1 MITITAK
8 WASRCPSCG
17 LPIAKGDEVLY
28 DSAAKKVFHLACEP
42 KADLFGGTE
51 AETLADRLGFQKLQD

>member
-1 MITITAK
+1 MITITCK
-8 WASRCPSCG
+8 FPSRCASCG
-17 LPIAKGDEVLY
+17 ESVAKGDEVLY

-51 AETLADRLGFQKLQD
+51 AETLADRLGYEREA